1 MKRDGSTRRNI
12 DNRWQGMLERAVQ
25 TGRWLDPAGGSS
37 RIREQI
43 LSDFHHTA
51 DGLGPQVLSI
61 LKSVNKDLSVL
72 LLGCVLSFQY
82 FQVAGFRFALNPT
95 P

>member
-1 MKRDGSTRRNI
+1 MDSGLRPPDDYLACDCTFLRMEPDVFESAACV
-12 DNRWQGMLERAVQ
+12 L
-25 TGRWLDPAGGSS
+25 S
-37 RIREQI
+37 R
-43 LSDFHHTA
+43 LPLLVA
-51 DGLGPQVLSI
+51 CCKVLSI